1 MIQISDTIQLE
12 EISNDNFDALYSL
25 MEEVYPAAYS
35 HFWKDNGRW
44 YINSQY
50 SKENILN
57 ELSEKNADYYYV
69 LFNGEKVGNFRIL
82 WNKELEG
89 LNEKNIVKLHRIYL
103 HKKVQG
109 KGVGKAILQWLEDE
123 AVKKQYDYIWLD
135 AMDEQPQAFNFYKR
149 MGYQY
154 HSHCFLDFE
163 LLHDEVRKM
172 SQVYKKI

>member
-12 EISNDNFDALYSL
+12 EISNDNFNALYSL
-25 MEEVYPAAYS
+25 MKEVYPAAYS
-35 HFWKDNGRW
+35 HFWKDGGNW
-44 YINSQY
+44 YVNSQY
-50 SKENILN
+50 SKENILK

-89 LNEKNIVKLHRIYL
+89 FSEKRIVKLHRIYL
-103 HKKVQG
+103 HKNVQG
-109 KGVGKAILQWLEDE
+109 KGVGKLVLNWLEE
-123 AVKKQYDYIWLD
+123 QAMKKQYEYIWLD
-135 AMDEQPQAFNFYKR
+135 AMDEQSQAFNFYKR

-163 LLHDEVRKM
+163 LLYDEVRKM
-172 SQVYKKI
+172 SQVYKKL